1 MGKTS
6 NELDFFPANCG
17 NKHND
22 TQQTKLISQPKKET
36 TNRASIQ
43 SMFIGAKG
51 DFFKLRIWDENV
63 RAKSNVLDLVSL
75 LWVEGERGNSK
86 VGENIS

>member
-36 TNRASIQ
+36 TNRVPIQ
-43 SMFIGAKG
+43 SMFMGQKETFLNYVSG
-51 DFFKLRIWDENV
+51 TKM
-63 RAKSNVLDLVSL
+63 RAQKAMFL
-75 LWVEGERGNSK
+75 
-86 VGENIS
+86 I